1 MQSILPPLLIN
12 TALGTLLFTSHS
24 YFCYLIS
31 RLDFFAP
38 KPLLHQDLAKDDL
51 HEQSLLKQWTALT
64 KRGETLTSIPASDA
78 VPPGSPEGD
87 GEDEAGPVWLSFGA
101 EDQISF
107 MESIHR
113 LPHPTLL
120 SALAGAGAGA
130 IQGVAFA
137 PIENA
142 VK

>member
-1 MQSILPPLLIN
+1 MLIN

-24 YFCYLIS
+24 YFCYLLS

-38 KPLLHQDLAKDDL
+38 KALPHPRLDLESDEAETSLFDRWASLAKRGQALSSIQDPSGSQQVSTDD
-51 HEQSLLKQWTALT
+51 
-64 KRGETLTSIPASDA
+64 RGE
-78 VPPGSPEGD
+78 
-87 GEDEAGPVWLSFGA
+87 EDSGPVWLSFNA
-101 EDQISF
+101 EDQITF

-120 SALAGAGAGA
+120 SALAGAAAGA

>member
-1 MQSILPPLLIN
+1 M
-12 TALGTLLFTSHS
+12 FERWTS
-24 YFCYLIS
+24 
-31 RLDFFAP
+31 
-38 KPLLHQDLAKDDL
+38 LA
-51 HEQSLLKQWTALT
+51 
-64 KRGETLTSIPASDA
+64 KRGETLTSIPEAT
-78 VPPGSPEGD
+78 GSGQDEPTDQVEG
-87 GEDEAGPVWLSFGA
+87 EAGPVWLSFGA

-120 SALAGAGAGA
+120 SAVAGAAAGA

>member
-1 MQSILPPLLIN
+1 LAHPDLENPDLI
-12 TALGTLLFTSHS
+12 
-24 YFCYLIS
+24 
-31 RLDFFAP
+31 D
-38 KPLLHQDLAKDDL
+38 
-51 HEQSLLKQWTALT
+51 QSLLKQWTALT
-64 KRGETLTSIPASDA
+64 KRGETLTSIPDASSTSSDSQA
-78 VPPGSPEGD
+78 AEGE
-87 GEDEAGPVWLSFGA
+87 GEGGPVWLSFGA

-120 SALAGAGAGA
+120 SAFAGAAAGA